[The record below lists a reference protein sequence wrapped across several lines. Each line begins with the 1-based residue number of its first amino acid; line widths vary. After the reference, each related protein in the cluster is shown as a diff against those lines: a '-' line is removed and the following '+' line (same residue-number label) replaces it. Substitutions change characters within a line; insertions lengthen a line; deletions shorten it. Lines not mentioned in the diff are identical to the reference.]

1 MHMAQDNLLF
11 SKDHEWVRSEGGTA
25 VVGVTD
31 YAQHELGDVV
41 YVELPPV
48 GKELKKGDPA
58 ANIESVKAVSD
69 VFAPVSGTISEV
81 NAKLGD
87 TPELINQDP
96 FGEGWIL
103 KMSVAQASELNE
115 LMDLGKYEEYL
126 KGIAGE

>member
-1 MHMAQDNLLF
+1 MAQENLLF
-11 SKDHEWVRSEGGTA
+11 SKDHEWLRVEGNLA

-41 YVELPPV
+41 YVDLPAV

-69 VFAPVSGTISEV
+69 VFAPVSGRITEV
-81 NAKLGD
+81 NQNLNG
-87 TPELINQDP
+87 TPELVNQEP
-96 FGEGWIL
+96 FAGGWIF
-103 KMSVAQASELNE
+103 KIDMTQASELQE
-115 LMDLGKYEEYL
+115 LMDGKKYEEYL

>member
-1 MHMAQDNLLF
+1 MAQGNLLY
-11 SKDHEWVRSEGGTA
+11 SKDHEWLRVEGGTA

-41 YVELPPV
+41 YVDLPAV

-69 VFAPVSGTISEV
+69 VYTPVSGKITEV
-81 NAKLGD
+81 NQNLNS
-87 TPELINQDP
+87 TPELVNQEP
-96 FGEGWIL
+96 FAGGWIFRISL
-103 KMSVAQASELNE
+103 AQASELQE
-115 LMDLGKYEEYL
+115 LMDGGKYEEYL

>member
-1 MHMAQDNLLF
+1 MAQENLLF
-11 SKDHEWVRSEGGTA
+11 SKDHEWLRVEGDNV

-41 YVELPPV
+41 YVDLPAV

-69 VFAPVSGTISEV
+69 VYAPVSGKITEV
-81 NAKLGD
+81 NQNLNS
-87 TPELINQDP
+87 TPELINQEP
-96 FGEGWIL
+96 MASGWIFKISL
-103 KMSVAQASELNE
+103 NQAAELQE
-115 LMDLGKYEEYL
+115 LMNEEKYQEYL

>member
-1 MHMAQDNLLF
+1 MAKENLLY
-11 SKDHEWVRSEGGTA
+11 SKDHEWVRREGNDA
-25 VVGVTD
+25 VIGVTD

-41 YVELPPV
+41 FVDLPAV

-69 VFAPVSGTISEV
+69 VYSPVTGKVIEA

-87 TPELINQDP
+87 NPELVNQDP
-96 FGEGWIL
+96 FGEGWIF
-103 KMSVAQASELNE
+103 KISIGQVSELNE
-115 LMDLGKYEEYL
+115 LMDQKKYEEYL

>member
-1 MHMAQDNLLF
+1 MAQENLLF
-11 SKDHEWVRSEGGTA
+11 SKDHEWLRVEGDMV

-41 YVELPPV
+41 YVDLPAV

-69 VFAPVSGTISEV
+69 VYAPVSGKITEV
-81 NAKLGD
+81 NQNLNN
-87 TPELINQDP
+87 TPELVNQEP
-96 FGEGWIL
+96 FAGGWIFRIS
-103 KMSVAQASELNE
+103 MTQASELQE
-115 LMDLGKYEEYL
+115 LMDGKKYEEYL

>member
-1 MHMAQDNLLF
+1 MAKENLLY
-11 SKDHEWVRSEGGTA
+11 SKDHEWVRREGDA
-25 VVGVTD
+25 VVIGVTD

-41 YVELPPV
+41 FVDLPAA

-69 VFAPVSGTISEV
+69 VYSPVTGKVIEA

-87 TPELINQDP
+87 NPELINQAP
-96 FGEGWIL
+96 FAEGWIF
-103 KMSVAQASELNE
+103 KVSVSQPAELDE
-115 LMDLGKYEEYL
+115 LMSLSQYEESL

>member
-1 MHMAQDNLLF
+1 MAQENLLF
-11 SKDHEWVRSEGGTA
+11 SKDHEWLRVEGDNV

-41 YVELPPV
+41 YVDLPAV

-69 VFAPVSGTISEV
+69 VYAPVSGKITEV
-81 NAKLGD
+81 NQNLNS
-87 TPELINQDP
+87 TPELINQEP
-96 FGEGWIL
+96 MASGWIFKISL
-103 KMSVAQASELNE
+103 NQAAELQE
-115 LMDLGKYEEYL
+115 LMNEGKYQEYL

>member
-1 MHMAQDNLLF
+1 MAQENLLY
-11 SKDHEWVRSEGGTA
+11 SKDHEWLRREGDEV

-41 YVELPPV
+41 YVDLPAV

-69 VFAPVSGTISEV
+69 VFAPVSGTITAA
-81 NAKLGD
+81 NAKLAGA
-87 TPELINQDP
+87 PELVNQEP
-96 FGEGWIL
+96 FGAGWIFRMKL
-103 KMSVAQASELNE
+103 AQASELSE
-115 LMDLGKYEEYL
+115 LMDQKKYEEYL

>member
-1 MHMAQDNLLF
+1 MAQENLLF
-11 SKDHEWVRSEGGTA
+11 SKDHEWLRVEGNTV

-41 YVELPPV
+41 YVDLPAL

-69 VFAPVSGTISEV
+69 VYAPVSGKITEV
-81 NAKLGD
+81 NQNLNN
-87 TPELINQDP
+87 TPELVNQEP
-96 FGEGWIL
+96 FAGGWIFKL
-103 KMSVAQASELNE
+103 SMTQASELTE
-115 LMDLGKYEEYL
+115 LMDAKKYEEYL

>member
-1 MHMAQDNLLF
+1 MAKENLLY
-11 SKDHEWVRSEGGTA
+11 SKDHEWVRREGDA
-25 VVGVTD
+25 VVIGVTD

-41 YVELPPV
+41 FVDLPAA

-69 VFAPVSGTISEV
+69 VYSPVTGKVIEA

-87 TPELINQDP
+87 NPELINQAP
-96 FGEGWIL
+96 FAEGWIL
-103 KMSVAQASELNE
+103 KVSVSQPAELDE
-115 LMDLGKYEEYL
+115 LMNLGQYEEYL

>member
-1 MHMAQDNLLF
+1 MAQENLLY
-11 SKDHEWVRSEGGTA
+11 SKDHEWVRREGDEVT
-25 VVGVTD
+25 VGVTD

-41 YVELPPV
+41 YVDLPAV

-69 VFAPVSGTISEV
+69 VFAPVSGKITSA

-87 TPELINQDP
+87 TPELVNQAP
-96 FGEGWIL
+96 FGEGWIFR
-103 KMSVAQASELNE
+103 MSLTQASELSE
-115 LMDLGKYEEYL
+115 LMDQKKYEEYL

>member
-1 MHMAQDNLLF
+1 MAQEDLLY
-11 SKDHEWVRSEGGTA
+11 SKDHEWLRVEGDTV

-41 YVELPPV
+41 YVDLPAL

-69 VFAPVSGTISEV
+69 VYAPVSGKITEV
-81 NAKLGD
+81 NKNLNN
-87 TPELINQDP
+87 TPELVNQEP
-96 FGEGWIL
+96 FAGGWIF
-103 KMSVAQASELNE
+103 KISMTQASELQE
-115 LMDLGKYEEYL
+115 LMDAKKYEAYL